1 MAEALQ
7 RPGQQVSLPEQVTPS
22 LLGRQTSVLVKCGL
36 CLHPLLCR
44 DRGADGRAGESS
56 QSDPR
61 NYSFRFNVQIQRDP
75 ELLSHGLTLT
85 SQSPILVQDITSGE
99 TKTM

>member
-1 MAEALQ
+1 M
-7 RPGQQVSLPEQVTPS
+7 
-22 LLGRQTSVLVKCGL
+22 TSVLVTCGP

-75 ELLSHGLTLT
+75 ELHSHGLTLT